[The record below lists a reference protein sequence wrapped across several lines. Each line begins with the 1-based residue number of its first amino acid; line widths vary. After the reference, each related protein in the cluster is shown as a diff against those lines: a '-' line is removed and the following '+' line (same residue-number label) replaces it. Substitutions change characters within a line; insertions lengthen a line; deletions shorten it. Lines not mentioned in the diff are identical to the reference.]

1 MNFDDCFCGADF
13 QKNNPVFEIV
23 LHDPGRVPL
32 KIIIGITQQC
42 VHFIGDEMLI
52 AHDSR
57 KKII

>member
-1 MNFDDCFCGADF
+1 MNFDDCFCCADF

-23 LHDPGRVPL
+23 LHDPAGVSL
-32 KIIIGITQQC
+32 QIIIGIPQQG